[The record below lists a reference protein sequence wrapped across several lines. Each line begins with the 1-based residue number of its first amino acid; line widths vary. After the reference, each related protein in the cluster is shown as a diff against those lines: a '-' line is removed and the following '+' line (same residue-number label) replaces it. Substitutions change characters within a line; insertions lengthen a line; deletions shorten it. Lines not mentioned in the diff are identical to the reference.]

1 MFARCLKK
9 VVLGLEKSSEETK
22 KVIEDVVKAL
32 DEIIKKTVDEE
43 VKMIV
48 EILKEGLENRMGRG
62 GLVEDADKE

>member
-1 MFARCLKK
+1 MEK
-9 VVLGLEKSSEETK
+9 GLEKSSEETK

-32 DEIIKKTVDEE
+32 DEIIEKTADEE
-43 VKMIV
+43 VKRIV